1 MISDATE
8 MMRTHEQGTMHV
20 TASKVALESE
30 MSLRQGSVAQQ
41 LRQIGDEER
50 MRIRKCIESLTRCTH
65 FLVCHHIPHTTNY
78 ESLIELVLAC
88 GAPYLAQF
96 LENACK
102 NATYTSTKSVI
113 EFVAAISTWVDES
126 SSILQCNA

>member
-1 MISDATE
+1 
-8 MMRTHEQGTMHV
+8 MHV

-41 LRQIGDEER
+41 LSQIGDQG
-50 MRIRKCIESLTRCTH
+50 RKCIESLIRRNH
-65 FLVCHHIPHTTNY
+65 FLVRRHIPHTTKY
-78 ESLIELVLAC
+78 EGLIELIVDC

-102 NATYTSTKSVI
+102 NATYRSTTSVI
-113 EFVAAISTWVDES
+113 EFVAAIPTWIDES
-126 SSILQCNA
+126 LLNRL